1 MAGTAGSTHLT
12 SRLAS
17 SGRSVSPAGLCALL
31 AAAIAGCGGSKSS
44 APPPGSGCTLPQ
56 ATSLSVV
63 QFNPPNNA
71 TGVFLGANVTVR
83 FNTCLDPATVT
94 TGNFLLAG
102 GLSFVP
108 CAVSYD
114 PATATVTIDPTAN
127 LAYNTLY
134 LVSVSGVR
142 GAHGE
147 TMTAAG
153 SSFRT
158 QLAPDTIPPTTA
170 ASPAGGWYNTPQS
183 VTLTC
188 TDDPGGTGCAGTW
201 YTLDGSTPTTAST
214 RYTVPIAI
222 FADTTLRFF
231 STDVQGNA
239 EAPKQEVYVID
250 TVPPTLTGSDPANG
264 ATGVAVN
271 KVLTA
276 TFSEAMKASTLG
288 PATATIDNGVTVA
301 VSYSAGPP
309 SAATITPTE
318 RLACNTT
325 YHVSIGAGATDL
337 AGNALVQPATFSFT
351 TTADCQEPVTTAA
364 PAGGVYPAAQTVT
377 LTCTDTG
384 GSGCARIVYTTDG
397 SVPSFDP
404 PNGTVV
410 TGASA
415 GPIAIGQGDTVLR
428 YFAEDAAGNREA
440 LRQQTYSVSIGQ
452 GFTFVATDDGIA
464 RGVGPAPATFVPLR
478 PGGRTAVFH
487 RDPSN
492 GRLYRGTE
500 RGLMVSDGGEAF
512 SFLPGAPSSVIAV
525 LAQGAKIFAGTGG
538 GLYVS
543 LDGGGTFVQR
553 SLGASSGVPSVVA
566 SGYRVWAATG
576 AGVAVSTDKGQSFS
590 LRTTADGLGSISVRA
605 LAFDGAALYAATAGG
620 LSISTDL
627 GASFTNYTGGLPTV
641 APAPPSVNAIA
652 ISGSTVYAATDAG
665 LAISGDGGH
674 TFPMVR
680 TTANGLGDDYVGEIV
695 FDGTKLYAGTG
706 VPWVSGTSNSFS
718 VSTDA
723 TGATFTPHA
732 VSPPHP
738 TLRTGSIHVEG
749 STVRVGAYPAYY
761 LSTDGGLTF
770 TPRDLR
776 GSVRKIIGLG
786 TSLYAAISDGS
797 GYGGLA
803 ISTDRGQSFT
813 LRDEANGIPSYN
825 VDDVAAASPSVGVT
839 YVYAATF
846 SGLGISS
853 DGGATFTNKTV
864 NGSAGG
870 NVDCVWASGATVW
883 ACAGS
888 TLNLSP
894 NSGSSFTQKLATG
907 SSLNAIAVFGTNVY
921 LSTTSGLWVSSNT
934 GTSWAQKLMADG
946 LANDYLYDVT
956 VDGNGVV
963 LAATNGGL
971 SFSIN
976 SGGSFTA
983 AASPQIYAYGVFA
996 QGSTWYAA
1004 GSNGLFISQDGGLT
1018 WAARGVAEGIVATA
1032 HDAWYMP

>member
-1 MAGTAGSTHLT
+1 MAGTAGWTHLT

-17 SGRSVSPAGLCALL
+17 PGRSVSPAGLCALL
-31 AAAIAGCGGSKSS
+31 AAAIAGCSGSKSP
-44 APPPGSGCTLPQ
+44 APPPPGSGCTLPQ
-56 ATSLSVV
+56 ATSLSVI

-337 AGNALVQPATFSFT
+337 AGNALVQPATFSFA
-351 TTADCQEPVTTAA
+351 TTADCQEPVTTAS
-364 PAGGVYPAAQTVT
+364 PPGGVYTAEQTVA
-377 LTCTDTG
+377 LSCDDG
-384 GSGCARIVYTTDG
+384 AGSGCARIVYTIDG
-397 SVPSFDP
+397 SVPSLDP
-404 PNGTVV
+404 PHGTIVNGATAGGIGI
-410 TGASA
+410 GA
-415 GPIAIGQGDTVLR
+415 GDTVLSW
-428 YFAEDAAGNREA
+428 FAEDAAGNREA
-440 LRQQTYSVSIGQ
+440 LRRQTYSVSIGQ

-500 RGLMVSDGGEAF
+500 RGLMVSDGAEAF
-512 SFLPGAPSSVIAV
+512 SFLPGAPSSVVAV

-553 SLGASSGVPSVVA
+553 NLGASTGVSSVVA
-566 SGYRVWAATG
+566 SGYRVWAGTG
-576 AGVAVSTDKGQSFS
+576 AGVAVSADKGQSFA
-590 LRTTADGLGSISVRA
+590 LKTTSDGLGSNSVRA
-605 LAFDGAALYAATAGG
+605 LVLDGTTLYAATAGG

-627 GASFTNYTGGLPTV
+627 GASFTNYTSGLTSV
-641 APAPPSVNAIA
+641 SVNAIA
-652 ISGSTVYAATDAG
+652 VSGSTVYAATDAG
-665 LAISGDGGH
+665 LAISTDGGQN
-674 TFPMVR
+674 FPTVR
-680 TTANGLGDDYVGEIV
+680 TTADGLGSNYVGDIV
-695 FDGTKLYAGTG
+695 FDGTRLYAGTG
-706 VPWVSGTSNSFS
+706 EFWLSGASNSFS

-723 TGATFTPHA
+723 TGATFQPHA

-738 TLRTGSIHVEG
+738 SLRTESIQVEG

-761 LSTDGGLTF
+761 LSSDGGLTF
-770 TPRDLR
+770 VPKDLR
-776 GSVRKIIGLG
+776 GSVRKITGLG
-786 TSLYAAISDGS
+786 TTLYAAISDGS
-797 GYGGLA
+797 GYGGLG

-813 LRDEANGIPSYN
+813 IRDEANGIPSYN
-825 VDDVAAASPSVGVT
+825 VDDVAAASPSAGVT

-853 DGGATFTNKTV
+853 DGGATFINKTV
-864 NGSAGG
+864 NPGAGG
-870 NVDCVWASGATVW
+870 NVDCVWASGSTVW

-888 TLNLSP
+888 TLNLST
-894 NSGSSFTQKLATG
+894 NSGGIFTQKLGGTSG
-907 SSLNAIAVFGTNVY
+907 GVAVAVSVGNVY
-921 LSTTSGLWVSSNT
+921 LATWSGLWVSSDGGANFT
-934 GTSWAQKLMADG
+934 VKGTADG
-946 LANDYLYDVT
+946 LASDLIDDVA
-956 VDGNGVV
+956 VDGAGVV
-963 LAATNGGL
+963 LAATNSGL
-971 SFSIN
+971 SKSVN
-976 SGGSFTA
+976 SGMSFTA
-983 AASPQIYAYGVFA
+983 AATPQIYPYGVFA
-996 QGSTWYAA
+996 QGSTWYGA
-1004 GSNGLFISQDGGLT
+1004 GYSGISISQDGGVT
-1018 WAARGVAEGIVATA
+1018 WLNRGVAEGVVAVA
-1032 HDAWYMP
+1032 RDAWYMP